1 MNCSNCPQ
9 LAAAQLETGFRDK
22 LERAREPLVQDRYY
36 NLYGR
41 RIVASYREAAVAS
54 LGPAFF
60 SAARHHGAPVAVA
73 GRSAQLPSWWEFVQ
87 WLLDTASRATR
98 ELDEHWRPV
107 RHTPTF
113 RICFILIMGF
123 YTPPTYS
130 IPEYWSA
137 Q

>member
-1 MNCSNCPQ
+1 M
-9 LAAAQLETGFRDK
+9 
-22 LERAREPLVQDRYY
+22 QDRYY

>member
-1 MNCSNCPQ
+1 M
-9 LAAAQLETGFRDK
+9 
-22 LERAREPLVQDRYY
+22 QDRYY

-87 WLLDTASRATR
+87 WLLDTASLGTR

-123 YTPPTYS
+123 LHTSIHPTYS